1 MKKIVI
7 LISIVSCLLF
17 SSCLNVDDIQ
27 VVGVERFDIKSMSK
41 LELGIEVKNDS
52 KRKIKI
58 KSAGLELHQG
68 DKHILSLIVN
78 QEVLVPRMSQS
89 VIDIPIHLKLRQPIL
104 SMLIVSDLDKYK
116 SSLSISGEV
125 RVKVGVMTK
134 KFTLK
139 EMPVSQ
145 FIDTFGIDLKL

>member
-116 SSLSISGEV
+116 SSLSVSGEV